1 MEFDAGEGVKKQVTA
16 FLKSDMMVMK
26 TTIIKQEVVTMAKLY
41 HTNQDKVKDVRNAV
55 EVINTEPI
63 IAKACD
69 GLLSLSVDLG
79 LEVLRQMMEA
89 DVCEAAGPKGKHN
102 PNRQAYRHGTDDTK
116 VVLGGEK
123 VSIKRPRVRTM
134 DGGEVEIKSLT
145 LFQNEDPLDEAILTR
160 LLSGVSTRKL
170 SRTMDSGVEDPAC
183 VSKSEAS
190 RRFAKGMDKAMKEFF
205 SRPIEG
211 SYPVLMIDGMGL
223 GKMTIIAAMGIDAE
237 GRKHILGLEEGGTEN
252 HEVAKA
258 LLADLISRGLD
269 PVEPRLCVLDGGKAL
284 HKAVKE
290 TFGSKARI
298 QRCQVH
304 KKRNV
309 LAHLPESMQENV
321 SKKLT
326 MAYRELDYDMA
337 KSKLDLLVKELELSY
352 PKAAKSLS
360 EGLEETLTVHR
371 LHVAPLLRNTLS
383 NTNAMESANS
393 VCAGILR
400 RVTNFGNG
408 KVTLR
413 HAAAGF
419 LEAERSF
426 RRVNGYR
433 DIARLK
439 TNLAILTESE
449 DWSKISIA

>member
-1 MEFDAGEGVKKQVTA
+1 MSELYQTKK
-16 FLKSDMMVMK
+16 
-26 TTIIKQEVVTMAKLY
+26 E
-41 HTNQDKVKDVRNAV
+41 NVKDIRNSV
-55 EVINTEPI
+55 QVINPEPI
-63 IAKACD
+63 YAKACE
-69 GLLSLSVDLG
+69 GLLSLSVSLG
-79 LEVLRQMMEA
+79 IEVLRQMMEA

-102 PNRQAYRHGTDDTK
+102 PNRHAYRHGTDDTK

-123 VSIKRPRVRTM
+123 VSIKRPRVRTT
-134 DGGEVEIKSLT
+134 DGGEVEIPSLQ

-170 SRTMDSGVEDPAC
+170 SRTMDSGVDDPSC

-211 SYPVLMIDGMGL
+211 SFPVLMIDGMGL
-223 GKMTIIAAMGIDAE
+223 GKMTIIAAMGID
-237 GRKHILGLEEGGTEN
+237 GDGHKHILGLEEGGTEN
-252 HEVAKA
+252 NEVVKA
-258 LLADLISRGLD
+258 LLSDLISRGLD
-269 PVEPRLCVLDGGKAL
+269 PEEPRLCVLDGGKAL

-290 TFGSKARI
+290 MFGAKVRI

-309 LAHLPESMQENV
+309 LAHLPESMQESV
-321 SKKLT
+321 SKSLT
-326 MAYRELDYDMA
+326 MAYRELDYDTA
-337 KSKLDLLVKELELSY
+337 RSKLELLVKELELSY

-360 EGLEETLTVHR
+360 EGLDETLTVHR
-371 LHVAPLLRNTLS
+371 LRIAPLLRETLS
-383 NTNAMESANS
+383 STNAMESANS

-433 DIARLK
+433 DIVRLK
-439 TNLAILTESE
+439 ANLAILTESG
-449 DWSKISIA
+449 DWSKIAIA